1 VATILETDDR
11 VASLRFFEWPFDLAN
26 TGIVQGWGFWLAV
39 VGMLLTIGGF
49 LITWKQL
56 KLARTAAEAVKLEVS
71 RIQVAVRG
79 YDAAHHATRAATAL
93 DAARRH
99 LRNTAWPDVADS
111 YEDFRRAI
119 ITLQQLEIANLARF
133 DPDIDAANKYISRL
147 CERIETEHIQGAV
160 SVDTAKT
167 ITMLRQH
174 GELTGSIENALQK
187 GLVA

>member
-1 VATILETDDR
+1 MAV
-11 VASLRFFEWPFDLAN
+11 LRLFDWPFDVAN
-26 TGIVQGWGFWLAV
+26 APVVQGWGFWLAV
-39 VGMLLTIGGF
+39 AGMALTVAGF

-56 KLARTAAEAVKLEVS
+56 KQARTAAEAVQTEIS

-99 LRNTAWPDVADS
+99 LRNAAWPDVADS
-111 YEDFRRAI
+111 YEEFRRAI
-119 ITLQQLEIANLARF
+119 ITLQQLDIENLQRF
-133 DPDIDAANKYISRL
+133 GSDIDAANKYISRL
-147 CERIETEHIQGAV
+147 CERIESEYIQGAV

-167 ITMLRQH
+167 ITMLRHH

-187 GLVA
+187 GLVS

>member
-1 VATILETDDR
+1 M
-11 VASLRFFEWPFDLAN
+11 FEWAFDSTNAL
-26 TGIVQGWGFWLAV
+26 IVQGWGFWLAV
-39 VGMLLTIGGF
+39 FGMLLTIAGF
-49 LITWKQL
+49 LITWRQL
-56 KLARTAAEAVKLEVS
+56 QQARTAAETVKDEIG

-99 LRNTAWPDVADS
+99 LRNAAWPDVADS

-119 ITLQQLEIANLARF
+119 ITLQQLDIDILHKFGA
-133 DPDIDAANKYISRL
+133 DIDAANKYISRL
-147 CERIETEHIQGAV
+147 CERIETEHVQGSV

-187 GLVA
+187 GLVV

>member
-1 VATILETDDR
+1 MN
-11 VASLRFFEWPFDLAN
+11 WPFDSAN
-26 TGIVQGWGFWLAV
+26 AAIVQGWGFWLAV
-39 VGMLLTIGGF
+39 GGMALTVAGF

-56 KLARTAAEAVKLEVS
+56 KQARTAAEAVKTEIS

-99 LRNTAWPDVADS
+99 LRNAAWQDVADS

-119 ITLQQLEIANLARF
+119 ITLQQLDIESLKRF
-133 DPDIDAANKYISRL
+133 GTDIDAANKYISRL
-147 CERIETEHIQGAV
+147 CERIETEHIQGVV
-160 SVDTAKT
+160 SVDAAKT

-187 GLVA
+187 GLVS